1 MGDFR
6 EGGQDQFGFDVND
19 GLGFT
24 FNHSGVR
31 EFIRADEMGVVTH
44 RLFIYQNGES
54 QHVIEEM
61 ERDTIAGR
69 LPRFT
74 QAWMRHDAPER
85 RGNPPSISSARVP
98 ELLRGSRSGGGGGG
112 GGGSAGGSGADRRG
126 GGGGAGGGSGSAGGG
141 GRSVGFRLPEF
152 RAGYEERRTRKNKNR
167 K

>member
-1 MGDFR
+1 MANFR

-24 FNHSGVR
+24 FNHSGIR
-31 EFIRADEMGVVTH
+31 EFIRADEMGFVTH
-44 RLFIYQNGES
+44 RLFIYQKGES
-54 QHVIEEM
+54 PHVIEEM
-61 ERDTIAGR
+61 ERETIAGR

-74 QAWMRHDAPER
+74 QAWMRHDSQER
-85 RGNPPSISSARVP
+85 RGNPPSVSSARVP

-112 GGGSAGGSGADRRG
+112 GGGGSGADRRG
-126 GGGGAGGGSGSAGGG
+126 GGGAGGGGGGG

-152 RAGYEERRTRKNKNR
+152 RPEYERRRTRKNKNR

>member
-6 EGGQDQFGFDVND
+6 EDGQDQFGFDVND

-54 QHVIEEM
+54 PRVIEQM
-61 ERDTIAGR
+61 ERDTIAGN
-69 LPRFT
+69 LPRFS

-85 RGNPPSISSARVP
+85 RGNPPAVSSARVP
-98 ELLRGSRSGGGGGG
+98 ELLRGAGGDRRGGDGGG
-112 GGGSAGGSGADRRG
+112 AGGDRRG
-126 GGGGAGGGSGSAGGG
+126 GGGSGGAGG

-152 RAGYEERRTRKNKNR
+152 RPEYGGRRTRKNKNR